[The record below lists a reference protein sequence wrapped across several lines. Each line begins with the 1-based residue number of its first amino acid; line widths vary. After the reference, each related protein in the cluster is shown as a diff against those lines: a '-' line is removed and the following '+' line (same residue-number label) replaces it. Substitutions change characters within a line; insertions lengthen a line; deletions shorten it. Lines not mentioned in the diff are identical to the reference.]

1 MAKAYAAMLGI
12 LIGSHALIGWLI
24 EGSRMLGVLNV
35 DIFNDIVYTICAA
48 ALLYV
53 GSTHTRVKVVQGVLI
68 VVGLVFVLLAFGSV
82 MDERLGGLLPT
93 GTTILDHLL
102 LFGTGGAALLLGVSP
117 WAREPLIT
125 NGTALN

>member
-12 LIGSHALIGWLI
+12 LIGGHALIGWLI

-35 DIFNDIVYTICAA
+35 DIFNDIVYTICAV

-53 GSTHTRVKVVQGVLI
+53 GSTHTPVKVVQGVLI
-68 VVGLVFVLLAFGSV
+68 VVGLVFVLLALGSV

-117 WAREPLIT
+117 WAREPLT
-125 NGTALN
+125 TDGTALN

>member
-117 WAREPLIT
+117 WAREPLTT